1 MFLCSNRDFKST
13 FPLFFFQSADLQS
26 ETATISEDVATATIT
41 EDVDD
46 IESIVPSVGQMMDM
60 FDLTPLPTTDK
71 QQQMPPR
78 AKSSQKINITQSST
92 SKSIAELSQA

>member
-1 MFLCSNRDFKST
+1 MISNQHFHC
-13 FPLFFFQSADLQS
+13 FFFQSADLQS

-60 FDLTPLPTTDK
+60 LYLTPLPTTDK